1 MKKYIFIFSIISLI
15 FFNAYSEGVIN
26 EQTENML
33 NEIRNRNGVD
43 YFEAQAED
51 EELSQ
56 DETEKTEPEIPETA
70 DRKSVV

>member
-15 FFNAYSEGVIN
+15 FVNAYSEDSIN

-43 YFEAQAED
+43 YFLLQLKMKKYLKMKLKN
-51 EELSQ
+51 LSL
-56 DETEKTEPEIPETA
+56 TYPKLPA
-70 DRKSVV
+70 